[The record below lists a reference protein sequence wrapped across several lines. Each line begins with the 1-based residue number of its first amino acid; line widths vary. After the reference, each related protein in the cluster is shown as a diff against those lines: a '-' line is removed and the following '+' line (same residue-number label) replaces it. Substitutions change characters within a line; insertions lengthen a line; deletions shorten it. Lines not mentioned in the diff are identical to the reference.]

1 MERYVIQDVDDKKY
15 YADDNQWSDTVNDA
29 LHFSTKEEALKTAY
43 QLNVDYNYT
52 LTVIFIIY

>member
-1 MERYVIQDVDDKKY
+1 MEKYVIQDVDDKKY
-15 YADDNQWSDTVNDA
+15 YADNNQWSDTVNDA
-29 LHFSTKEEALKTAY
+29 LHFSTQEEALKTAY

>member
-1 MERYVIQDVDDKKY
+1 MKKYVIQDLEDKMY
-15 YADDNQWSDTVNDA
+15 YADNNQWSDTVNDA
-29 LHFSTKEEALKTAY
+29 LHFSTQEEALKTAY